1 MSEFNPEP
9 ILESAF
15 TRLRNSSFKLGV
27 SEYLAAVDAVK
38 AGMGSDSLDA
48 LRLVLKLLWCHS
60 QDEQAYFSCI
70 WEEITASA
78 AKLPVKSSPEK
89 FREEGLP
96 KPLESTAEDIPPPS
110 SDLPPP
116 QVDRTHQLT
125 PLPVRSPYTP
135 IDLENPPQLLSYLP
149 ISRRSMAYTW
159 RYLRRPIANGP
170 ADILDTEATVEQ
182 VARQG
187 FFLAAVYRRR
197 EVNQACLLLLIDR
210 DGSMIPFHRLNRE
223 LVETVDEGST
233 IPEIQVYYFHNVPVD
248 CLYEDANLTQPV
260 PIAEVLAGCHRDTS
274 VLIVSDAGAARGY
287 RQMHRIRATVKF
299 LVQLKQRTNLIGW
312 LNPMPRNRWEGT
324 SAESIGYLIPM
335 EPMDKEGFGNAI
347 DIVRGQTISY
357 LYNQ

>member
-1 MSEFNPEP
+1 MSDFNPEP
-9 ILESAF
+9 IEDSIF
-15 TRLRNSSFKLGV
+15 SRLRKKGFNLGV
-27 SEYLAAVDAVK
+27 REYLAALDAVK
-38 AGMGSDSLDA
+38 VGMGSDSLDA
-48 LRLVLKLLWCHS
+48 LQLVLKLLWFHS
-60 QDEQAYFSCI
+60 QDEQIYFVSI
-70 WEEITASA
+70 WKELTATTSKSPLKSSDENSIEKTLSESSKSTDEEI
-78 AKLPVKSSPEK
+78 SSTSP
-89 FREEGLP
+89 
-96 KPLESTAEDIPPPS
+96 
-110 SDLPPP
+110 DLPPP
-116 QVDRTHQLT
+116 QVEQTHQLT

-170 ADILDTEATVEQ
+170 ADILDVEATVEQ

-187 FFLAAVYRRR
+187 FFLAPVYRRR

-248 CLYEDANLTQPV
+248 YLYQDANLTQPV
-260 PIAEVLAGCHRDTS
+260 PLAEVLAGCDRDTS
-274 VLIVSDAGAARGY
+274 VLIVSDAGAARGF
-287 RQMHRIRATVKF
+287 RRMERIRATVKF

-335 EPMDKEGFGNAI
+335 EQMDKDGFGNAI
-347 DIVRGQTISY
+347 DIVRGQGISY
-357 LYNQ
+357 LYNE